1 MLSTSM
7 LSSSYPVIWRDLSQL
22 LRYVGFI
29 SREGSEKN
37 SKLSV
42 PVSSL
47 NFLTFFITY
56 LEVLTFMNSNF
67 WWTLPLTSSFL
78 VLISSIFFLICSSS
92 NLIPKSPYFWL
103 KGTHGFIVSLCLEIH
118 GSRIIP
124 LSSIDYWWSV
134 YIIKDILFKNKDE
147 RGKHKTWAQSQ
158 SLDSINLPNNDEIWL
173 SGSYVFTSAVD
184 SKLNWKTSQ
193 WLLPTH
199 PQTRKPHWMAHPHHQ
214 PSILTVNA

>member
-67 WWTLPLTSSFL
+67 
-78 VLISSIFFLICSSS
+78 
-92 NLIPKSPYFWL
+92 
-103 KGTHGFIVSLCLEIH
+103 
-118 GSRIIP
+118 
-124 LSSIDYWWSV
+124 
-134 YIIKDILFKNKDE
+134 
-147 RGKHKTWAQSQ
+147 
-158 SLDSINLPNNDEIWL
+158 
-173 SGSYVFTSAVD
+173 
-184 SKLNWKTSQ
+184 
-193 WLLPTH
+193 
-199 PQTRKPHWMAHPHHQ
+199 
-214 PSILTVNA
+214 